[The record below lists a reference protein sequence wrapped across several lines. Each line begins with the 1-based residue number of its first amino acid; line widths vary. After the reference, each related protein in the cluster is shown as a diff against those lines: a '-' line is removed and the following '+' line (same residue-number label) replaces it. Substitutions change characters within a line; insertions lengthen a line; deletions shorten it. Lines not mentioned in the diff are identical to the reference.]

1 MKNTTIIAI
10 VIIVAVAGIAYT
22 STQNKET
29 PLKGYMQLEPC
40 TGSLTIL
47 YDNYI
52 YDTRGQAEWGFS
64 CLIEIEDTT
73 IFFDTG
79 GEPDVLRHNI
89 EAFNVDVSE
98 IDCIVLSHEHW
109 DHVGGMEVI
118 LSARPDLP
126 VYLPE
131 GTPYHVKSAL
141 RSLGGECIELENSTM
156 ICDNIAT
163 TMTLDGPPREQALMI
178 RTQDGMI
185 LVTGCSHPGVHNLA
199 RNAYETVGKDIQLVI
214 GGFHLGGA
222 SEATLEGICDELDEI
237 GVEKISAT
245 HCTGDEARA
254 YFRERYGEGFV
265 KSGVGFHLEF

>member
-1 MKNTTIIAI
+1 MKNTTIIAM
-10 VIIVAVAGIAYT
+10 VILAAVAGSAYIF
-22 STQNKET
+22 TQNKET
-29 PLKGYMQLEPC
+29 PLTGFMQLEPC

-52 YDTRGQAEWGFS
+52 HDSSGRAEWGFS

-73 IFFDTG
+73 ILFDTG
-79 GEPDVLRHNI
+79 GEPEVLRHNI

-109 DHVGGMEVI
+109 DHIGGMEVI
-118 LSARPDLP
+118 LSESPGLP

-131 GTPYHVKSAL
+131 DTPYHVTSTL
-141 RSLGGECIELENSTM
+141 RSLGGECIELENSTR
-156 ICDNIAT
+156 ICDSIAT
-163 TMTLDGPPREQALMI
+163 TLTLDGPPREQALMI

-199 RNAYETVGKDIQLVI
+199 RTAYEVMGVEIQLVI

-222 SEATLEGICDELDEI
+222 SEATLNGICDELDDL

-245 HCTGDEARA
+245 HCTGDEARE
-254 YFRERYGEGFV
+254 YFRERYGEDFV
-265 KSGVGFHLEF
+265 ESGVGFHLEF